1 MAVFSGSLCG
11 TVSAMP
17 SKSMSHRA
25 LICASLCSGIS
36 RISNFALSEDT
47 QATLGCMQALG
58 ANAELNGNTLAVR
71 GICHSVPHALL
82 HCHESGTTYRLL
94 YPMAPLIA
102 ERAEFSLAPSLRRR
116 PMEPIISLLR
126 SKGVKADMLS
136 VSGRFSHGD
145 FHIAGDVSS
154 QFISG
159 LIFALSLLEDESR
172 IIPTTPIQ
180 SAGYIEMTRSCLS
193 HFGGN
198 TVWDDGTLIVRPA
211 EFHPADFIIPG
222 DYSHAAMLLAAGA
235 VYGKVTVTGLG
246 SDTLQRDSEILDI
259 LSRMGA
265 NVQMD
270 ANSVTVLQGDLT
282 GTEVDASHIP
292 DIVPAIAAAACAA
305 RGETRIFNA
314 SRLRLKESDRIA
326 AIVQELSRLGA
337 DIKETPDGFIIRGGK
352 KLRGCSCL
360 THNDHRIAMML
371 ITMGGMCGGIEPD
384 NTDCIAKS
392 APQFLS
398 EFTSLGGSIS

>member
-1 MAVFSGSLCG
+1 
-11 TVSAMP
+11 
-17 SKSMSHRA
+17 
-25 LICASLCSGIS
+25 
-36 RISNFALSEDT
+36 
-47 QATLGCMQALG
+47 
-58 ANAELNGNTLAVR
+58 
-71 GICHSVPHALL
+71 
-82 HCHESGTTYRLL
+82 
-94 YPMAPLIA
+94 
-102 ERAEFSLAPSLRRR
+102 
-116 PMEPIISLLR
+116 
-126 SKGVKADMLS
+126 
-136 VSGRFSHGD
+136 
-145 FHIAGDVSS
+145 
-154 QFISG
+154 
-159 LIFALSLLEDESR
+159 
-172 IIPTTPIQ
+172 
-180 SAGYIEMTRSCLS
+180 MTRSCLS

-198 TVWDDGTLIVRPA
+198 TIWDDGTLIVRPA

-265 NVQMD
+265 NVQRD

>member
-102 ERAEFSLAPSLRRR
+102 ERAEFSPAPSLRRR

>member
-1 MAVFSGSLCG
+1 MAIFGGSLSG
-11 TVSAMP
+11 TVPAMP
-17 SKSMSHRA
+17 SKSISHRA
-25 LICASLCSGIS
+25 LISASLCSGIS
-36 RISNFALSEDT
+36 HISSFSLSGDT
-47 QATLGCMQALG
+47 RATLRCIRALG
-58 ANAELNGNTLAVR
+58 ANAEPEGSSLTIQ
-71 GICHSVPHALL
+71 GISRPVSYALL
-82 HCHESGTTYRLL
+82 NCGESGTTYRLL
-94 YPMAPLIA
+94 YPVAPLIA
-102 ERAEFSLAPSLRRR
+102 DRAEFSLAPSLARR
-116 PMEPIISLLR
+116 PMEPLISLLR
-126 SKGVKADMLS
+126 HKGVRADMHS
-136 VSGRFSHGD
+136 VSGRYSHGD

-159 LIFALSLLEDESR
+159 LIFALSLLEGESR

-180 SAGYIEMTRSCLS
+180 SAGYIQMTRGCLS
-193 HFGGN
+193 RFGGN
-198 TVWDDGTLIVRPA
+198 TAWDDGTIIVRPSMLL
-211 EFHPADFIIPG
+211 PADFAIPG
-222 DYSHAAMLLAAGA
+222 DHSHAAMLLAAGA
-235 VYGKVTVTGLG
+235 VYGEVTVTGLAP
-246 SDTLQRDSEILDI
+246 DPTQRDSEISDI

-265 NVQMD
+265 KVKIGAD
-270 ANSVTVLQGDLT
+270 SVTVSQGALT
-282 GTEVDASHIP
+282 GTDVDASHIP

-305 RGETRIFNA
+305 SGKTRIYNA